1 MAKKI
6 SELDDITTVAA
17 GDLLPVV
24 DVSETPD
31 VTKYCTPAE
40 MKTYVLGGAVV
51 GGNASADILTKT
63 GAQTG
68 ITNKSFTGITIAGA
82 TITGT
87 STIGNGCT
95 LTTPVL
101 TKPDINGGTIDGAV
115 IDDTTTVELSS
126 GAVACST
133 LVDKTTAQTLT
144 NKTLTTP
151 IIASLYQDAGKTI
164 TVTIPAKTD
173 TLVGK
178 TTTDTLTNKTL
189 TTPRI
194 DSLYG
199 PGAGLI
205 TVPTSS
211 GADTVILADATQT
224 LTAKTLNS
232 PVINAPTITGG
243 SIDATCKLNGKPVST
258 AFAEITGLIVAA
270 IEDVSNM
277 VTLSCVLKEESSN
290 PGKTISITDDQIWT
304 AVGIT
309 GMNSSTYKILGVTVN
324 MNVYSISGSTLTALV
339 MGTSAVVTD
348 GIIAVITNAGSG
360 QNDALEKI
368 DFSQLPAAA
377 TVYAITLSFRAMA
390 L

>member
-6 SELDDITTVAA
+6 SLLDDITTLEA
-17 GDLLPVV
+17 GDMLPVV
-24 DVSETPD
+24 DITGTYT
-31 VTKYCTPAE
+31 TKYCTPAE

-82 TITGT
+82 TITGA

-101 TKPDINGGTIDGAV
+101 TTPDINGGTIDGAV

-144 NKTLTTP
+144 NKTLTKP

-189 TTPRI
+189 ITPRI

-205 TVPTSS
+205 TVPASS

-232 PVINAPTITGG
+232 PTINAPTITGG
-243 SIDATCKLNGKPVST
+243 SIDATCTLNGKAVST
-258 AFAEITGLIVAA
+258 AFAEKADI
-270 IEDVSNM
+270 SNM

-290 PGKTISITDDQIWT
+290 PGKAISITDDQIWT

-360 QNDALEKI
+360 SNDALEKI

-377 TVYAITLSFRAMA
+377 TDYAITLSFRAVA

>member
-6 SELDDITTVAA
+6 SLLDDITTLEA
-17 GDLLPVV
+17 GDMLPVV

-101 TKPDINGGTIDGAV
+101 TTPDINGGTIDGAV

-232 PVINAPTITGG
+232 PAINAPTITGG
-243 SIDATCKLNGKPVST
+243 SIDATCTLNGKAVST
-258 AFAEITGLIVAA
+258 AFAEKADI
-270 IEDVSNM
+270 SNM

-290 PGKTISITDDQIWT
+290 PGKAISITDDQIWT

-377 TVYAITLSFRAMA
+377 TVYAITLSFRAVA